1 MGDGFHPRLFMTETA
16 SDSARPSLL
25 SRLRAFYRRR
35 RRRIISGFVA
45 VAHTAGAL
53 TSVEAIMETRTSQ
66 GAVAWALSLNL
77 FPYGAVPAYWI
88 FGHTEMEGYV
98 VARRSS
104 AAKFQEVGA
113 RLKSSLEEGDLRSEI
128 GKPMGRMLEALAGL
142 SFTRGNDVELLID
155 GERAFESMFQAIDGA
170 QSYILVQ
177 FYIVRDDELGRKL
190 KDKLIAKARAGV
202 KVCFIYDELG
212 SLKLGDAYVRE
223 LSDAGVRITS
233 FSTGQ
238 RDGRKFQLNFRN
250 HRKILVVDGK
260 TGFTGG
266 FNLGDEYVG
275 SHPTLGKW
283 RDTQIRVSGPAA
295 TMLQVPFGEDWF
307 WATGE
312 VLNDLD
318 WEARESATGGDAVT
332 LCLPTGPADPLE
344 SCALFFLAVINSAE
358 KRLWIASPYF
368 VPDEA
373 IIAALQLASLR
384 GVDVRLLIP
393 EQPDSKLVYYS
404 SYSYLEDV
412 KGTGIKIYRYQK
424 GFMHQKVV
432 LMDDDFA
439 SVGSAN
445 FDNRSFRLNFEIT
458 MAVKDRPFVNDVAS
472 MLQQDFD
479 NSRLMT
485 PDDLDKKSFPFRF
498 SSRVSR
504 LLAPVQ

>member
-1 MGDGFHPRLFMTETA
+1 MTETA
-16 SDSARPSLL
+16 STPSAPSLL
-25 SRLRAFYRRR
+25 SRLRAFCRRR
-35 RRRIISGFVA
+35 RRRIISGLVA
-45 VAHTAGAL
+45 FAHTAGAL
-53 TSVEAIMETRTSQ
+53 TSIEAIMETRTSQ

-77 FPYGAVPAYWI
+77 FPYAAVPAYWI

-104 AAKFQEVGA
+104 AAKFQEVGG
-113 RLKSSLEEGDLRSEI
+113 RLKSSLDAGELRSEVE
-128 GKPMGRMLEALAGL
+128 KPMGRMLEALAGL

-155 GERAFESMFQAIDGA
+155 GKQAFESMFEAIDA
-170 QSYILVQ
+170 AESYILIQ
-177 FYIVRDDELGRKL
+177 FYIVRDDGLGRKL
-190 KDKLIAKARAGV
+190 KDKLVAKAKAGV
-202 KVCFIYDELG
+202 RVYFIYDEIG
-212 SLKLGDAYVRE
+212 SLKLGDAYIRE

-250 HRKILVVDGK
+250 HRKMVVVDGK

-266 FNLGDEYVG
+266 FNLGDEYIG
-275 SHPTLGKW
+275 SHPTLGQW
-283 RDTQIRVSGPAA
+283 RDTQIRVGGPAA
-295 TMLQVPFGEDWF
+295 TMLQVSFGEDWN

-318 WEARESATGGDAVT
+318 WEARRSGSGGDAVT
-332 LCLPTGPADPLE
+332 LCLPTGPADTLE

-368 VPDEA
+368 VPDEQ

-393 EQPDSKLVYYS
+393 EKPDSKLVYYS

-412 KGTGIKIYRYQK
+412 RGTGIKIYRYQK

-432 LMDDDFA
+432 LMDEDFA

-458 MAVKDRPFVNDVAS
+458 MAVKDRPFVKDVAT
-472 MLQQDFD
+472 MLEQDFE

-485 PDDLDKKSFPFRF
+485 SDDLDKKSFLFRF

>member
-1 MGDGFHPRLFMTETA
+1 MTETA
-16 SDSARPSLL
+16 PDLPKTRLL
-25 SRLRAFYRRR
+25 SRLRSFCRRR
-35 RRRIISGFVA
+35 RRRLISGLVA

-77 FPYGAVPAYWI
+77 FPYAAVPAYWI

-104 AAKFQEVGA
+104 AAKFQEVGG
-113 RLKSSLEEGDLRSEI
+113 RLKSSLDAGDLRSEVE
-128 GKPMGRMLEALAGL
+128 KPMGRMLEALAGL

-155 GERAFESMFQAIDGA
+155 GEEAFESMFEAIDSA
-170 QSYILVQ
+170 ESYILVQ
-177 FYIVRDDELGRKL
+177 FYIVRNDGLGRKL
-190 KDKLIAKARAGV
+190 KDKLIAKAQAGV
-202 KVCFIYDELG
+202 RVHFIYDEIG
-212 SLKLGDAYVRE
+212 SLKLGDNYIRQ

-250 HRKILVVDGK
+250 HRKIVVVDGR
-260 TGFTGG
+260 TAFTGG
-266 FNLGDEYVG
+266 LNVGDEYVG
-275 SHPTLGKW
+275 SHATLGPW

-295 TMLQVPFGEDWF
+295 TMLQVSFGEDWN

-312 VLNDLD
+312 VLNDLN
-318 WEARESATGGDAVT
+318 WETRQSEAGGDAVT
-332 LCLPTGPADPLE
+332 LCLPTGPADTLE

-368 VPDEA
+368 VPDEQ

-393 EQPDSKLVYYS
+393 EEPDSKLVYYS

-412 KGTGIKIYRYQK
+412 KGTGIKTYRYQK

-458 MAVKDRPFVNDVAS
+458 MAVKDRTFVKEVAS
-472 MLQQDFD
+472 MLEQDFA

-485 PDDLDKKSFPFRF
+485 PDDLDKKSFLFRF

>member
-1 MGDGFHPRLFMTETA
+1 MTEI
-16 SDSARPSLL
+16 DSAPTDPTLL
-25 SRLRAFYRRR
+25 SRLRALYRRR
-35 RRRIISGFVA
+35 RRRIISGLVA
-45 VAHTAGAL
+45 IAHTAGAL

-88 FGHTEMEGYV
+88 FGHTEMKGYV

-104 AAKFQEVGA
+104 LAKFQEAGG
-113 RLKSSLEEGDLRSEI
+113 RLKSSLSTGELRSEVD
-128 GKPMGRMLEALAGL
+128 KPMGRMLEALAGL
-142 SFTRGNDVELLID
+142 SFTRGNDVDLVID
-155 GERAFESMFQAIDGA
+155 GKEAFDSMFEAIDA
-170 QSYILVQ
+170 AESYILIQ

-190 KDKLIAKARAGV
+190 KDKLVAKAEDGV
-202 KVCFIYDELG
+202 KVYFIYDEIG
-212 SLKLGDAYVRE
+212 SLKLGDAYIRE

-250 HRKILVVDGK
+250 HRKIVVVDGK

-266 FNLGDEYVG
+266 FNVGDEYIG
-275 SHPTLGKW
+275 SHATLGKW
-283 RDTQIRVSGPAA
+283 RDTQIRVRGPAA
-295 TMLQVPFGEDWF
+295 TMLQVPFGEDWN

-312 VLNDLD
+312 VLNELN
-318 WEARESATGGDAVT
+318 WEARESEAGGDAVT

-393 EQPDSKLVYYS
+393 EKPDSKLVYYS

-412 KGTGIKIYRYQK
+412 KGTGIKIYRYQN

-458 MAVKDRPFVNDVAS
+458 MAVKDRPFVKEVAT
-472 MLQQDFD
+472 MLEEDFG

-485 PDDLDKKSFPFRF
+485 PDDLDKKSFLFRF